1 MYTQFILKVC
11 DAIKKTEW
19 SLVNGIDWEGRVVE
33 SEGLLVCYSC
43 RSTQCQVLVIS
54 DVLVY
59 GKGQE
64 GAKETR
70 LLKMGGGRASG
81 LHCITGYTFPTAPF
95 TLLRLSLLAYYTLFL
110 TFVKV
115 LTVHIICTWCKHCC
129 WFGCFLTRNVYFSL
143 ITFSLLLDNIFI
155 VDGYIFYW

>member
-1 MYTQFILKVC
+1 M
-11 DAIKKTEW
+11 
-19 SLVNGIDWEGRVVE
+19 E
-33 SEGLLVCYSC
+33 SEGLLDCYSC

-64 GAKETR
+64 GAKGTR

-95 TLLRLSLLAYYTLFL
+95 TLLRLSLLAYYNLLL

-115 LTVHIICTWCKHCC
+115 LTVHYHLSLLLRTVQALLLIWLLVFFTH
-129 WFGCFLTRNVYFSL
+129 NVYFSL
-143 ITFSLLLDNIFI
+143 ITFLL
-155 VDGYIFYW
+155 

>member
-1 MYTQFILKVC
+1 MWNNWPSPVLFCMYTQFILKVC
-11 DAIKKTEW
+11 DAIRQTEW

-33 SEGLLVCYSC
+33 SEGLLDCYSC

-64 GAKETR
+64 GAKGTR

-81 LHCITGYTFPTAPF
+81 FHCITGYTFPTAPF
-95 TLLRLSLLAYYTLFL
+95 TLLSFSLLAYYNLLL
-110 TFVKV
+110 TFVNV
-115 LTVHIICTWCKHCC
+115 LTVHIICHCCYVQCKHCC
-129 WFGCFLTRNVYFSL
+129 WSGCLYFWL
-143 ITFSLLLDNIFI
+143 ITCIFH
-155 VDGYIFYW
+155 W

>member
-1 MYTQFILKVC
+1 M
-11 DAIKKTEW
+11 
-19 SLVNGIDWEGRVVE
+19 E
-33 SEGLLVCYSC
+33 SEGLLDCYSC

-64 GAKETR
+64 GAKGTR

-95 TLLRLSLLAYYTLFL
+95 TLLRLSLLAYY
-110 TFVKV
+110 
-115 LTVHIICTWCKHCC
+115 
-129 WFGCFLTRNVYFSL
+129 N
-143 ITFSLLLDNIFI
+143 LL
-155 VDGYIFYW
+155 